1 MARSSGRRATHW
13 RNIKYGYLWWG
24 IDYQYKDRS
33 VHAFLCRRQR
43 RPARDGRSQLDL
55 VIAIYAGNYSDRAG
69 LRVQQEYV
77 PSFILPAV
85 REAGD

>member
-1 MARSSGRRATHW
+1 MVVP
-13 RNIKYGYLWWG
+13 
-24 IDYQYKDRS
+24 D
-33 VHAFLCRRQR
+33 
-43 RPARDGRSQLDL
+43 LDL
-55 VIAIYAGNYSDRAG
+55 VVATYGGNYSDRAG